1 MRQAFQTLIIPYKI
15 EGKKIK
21 YSIYF
26 RLKQNIW
33 QFISGGGEDAENPIQ
48 TAIREI
54 KEETGIEI
62 NSDYL
67 LKLDSESTIPVVNVT
82 GKFTWGEDIFVVK
95 EYCFGI
101 NISDKKIKLS
111 NEHKKMEW
119 HTYEECMKLL
129 KYDSNKTALWE
140 LNERLLRGMK

>member
-1 MRQAFQTLIIPYKI
+1 M
-15 EGKKIK
+15 
-21 YSIYF
+21 
-26 RLKQNIW
+26 
-33 QFISGGGEDAENPIQ
+33 
-48 TAIREI
+48 
-54 KEETGIEI
+54 
-62 NSDYL
+62 
-67 LKLDSESTIPVVNVT
+67 NVT
-82 GKFTWGEDIFVVK
+82 GKFTWGKDIFVVK

-129 KYDSNKTALWE
+129 EYDSNKTALWE